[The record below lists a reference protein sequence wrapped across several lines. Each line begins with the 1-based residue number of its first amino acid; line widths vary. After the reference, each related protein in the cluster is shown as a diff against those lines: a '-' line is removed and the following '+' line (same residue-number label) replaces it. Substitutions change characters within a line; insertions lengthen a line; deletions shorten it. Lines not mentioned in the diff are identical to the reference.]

1 MMIEKEKE
9 SKLIRV
15 KCGECGSGWADLDET
30 LHKVEC
36 RGCGCEWWMTADDLS
51 DWDSPESVECQECI

>member
-1 MMIEKEKE
+1 MMNKEKE
-9 SKLIRV
+9 NKPRHHRIFP
-15 KCGECGSGWADLDET
+15 KCT
-30 LHKVEC
+30 LTKVEC